1 MKDKKCYEQDEKKNV
16 EEQEAVLE
24 KQEATLKEWEV
35 VLQKKVHEAKPV
47 PDWMSCVV
55 EEVVSQIQGCY
66 KR

>member
-1 MKDKKCYEQDEKKNV
+1 MLEK
-16 EEQEAVLE
+16 QEAVLE
-24 KQEATLKEWEV
+24 KQKVTLKEWEA
-35 VLQKKVHEAKPV
+35 VLQKKVHKAKLV